1 MKKRLL
7 FVSLFLIS
15 ILFISSCAQ
24 ESPLRVEDSFGSDV
38 DCDTDCVE
46 YG

>member
-15 ILFISSCAQ
+15 ILFVSSCA
-24 ESPLRVEDSFGSDV
+24 ELAPRKDEIREAGVRLPDDNE
-38 DCDTDCVE
+38 
-46 YG
+46 